1 MPPGRAVYREN
12 RFRDGVGYVLEVYAV
27 DGGLYGAF
35 TCPICGTTD
44 VNAILS
50 ARQAEAIAQTVV
62 SLDAHHADCH
72 AP

>member
-1 MPPGRAVYREN
+1 MSPGRAVYREN
-12 RFRDGVGYVLEVYAV
+12 RFRDGVTYALEVYSV

-35 TCPICGTTD
+35 SCPVCGMTE

-50 ARQAEAIAQTVV
+50 ATQAEALRQTLV
-62 SLDAHHADCH
+62 SLDAHHADRH